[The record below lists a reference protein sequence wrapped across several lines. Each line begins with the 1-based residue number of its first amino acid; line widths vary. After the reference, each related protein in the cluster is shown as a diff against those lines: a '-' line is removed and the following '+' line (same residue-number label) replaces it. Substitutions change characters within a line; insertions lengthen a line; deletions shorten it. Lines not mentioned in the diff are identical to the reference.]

1 MAIVKY
7 KTKLKVP
14 RRGVCTSYLA
24 SLKEGALSI
33 LTMYASYISCI
44 VITGD
49 ILDIGIRKGYMEL
62 PEEISTPVI
71 CIGPGTGI
79 APMRALIG
87 DRVFDGARGAF
98 MKKNLLRKF
107 DHKLKHRFSL
117 QEIISTSGADPRLRT
132 STTPRSGKN
141 SHKTSS

>member
-1 MAIVKY
+1 MHLCVAIVKY

-24 SLKEGALSI
+24 SLKEGALFI
-33 LTMYASYISCI
+33 LTTMCASYISSI
-44 VITGD
+44 SHYIITGD

-62 PEEISTPVI
+62 PEDTSTPVI
-71 CIGPGTGI
+71 CIGPGTGV

-98 MKKNLLRKF
+98 IKKNLPRKS
-107 DHKLKHRFSL
+107 DHKLNHRFSL
-117 QEIISTSGADPRLRT
+117 
-132 STTPRSGKN
+132 
-141 SHKTSS
+141 